1 MLSRALQKANT
12 AVLLDNA
19 QNFEGA
25 IEAYGDACKLLQEV
39 MDRSS
44 GDEDKRKLDAIRVTY
59 TARMEELRQLD
70 PLYEP
75 SPVEKVLPARP
86 MSDESLGAELR
97 SYPSN
102 ADQVHDE
109 LDAAEKETAAAS
121 VDVADHESGS
131 QPAASSRL
139 DRIPVRDSLPSASRE
154 AEAPPSRGELS
165 FLRPLWERSRSP
177 NWETSVEWGVEV
189 PMNTH
194 YMPPPLSPRPLASL
208 SPPEDEIS
216 THQNPESRQEESSQQ
231 HSRVNSNEASV
242 SWLDTIDESGSSC
255 TSDIGSTSSHDG
267 LHIATRDGVHRK
279 HLRTTSGETQ
289 AEFDNALDAAIEA
302 AYDANMDFYEEEDAS
317 VPSVSTATTAGD
329 INGVP
334 RNHDDAWA
342 DDIHWLEREHRIRE
356 AKERARQQL
365 LQRERHYESRM
376 DGKNDDQTSEAA
388 DEERMLDDIT
398 QDYILNG
405 FNFDLQS
412 KSALPRQSDSSS
424 SGYSRSTWES
434 SSNSHRTTAGTSLS
448 TVAEHPLLASR
459 VSQQPT
465 KLLPPISVP
474 SDLLPLA
481 LGPARHPPP
490 TGALP
495 TPPSIAV
502 APSTN
507 VRGRR
512 LSGQNP
518 KQLKIETAM
527 SPPPGVRASMTASAP
542 KALPS
547 LPKED
552 TARGMLEP
560 HRMLEPT
567 SAITGTTAPEDV
579 FKVPGAP
586 ASQGNSLSVS
596 QPTSAVNGPSTAST
610 VAPAT
615 PGLTLGASQD
625 SIIPPISRSDSPH
638 DPQSRFRPQIRKN
651 KSSLSLRNKTMSI
664 SSPEGSDMSLS
675 AGAGTPMSSTFSTF
689 QARRAPLTSV
699 GMQPAATPAMS
710 TFAIDG
716 LAVGGMY
723 LFESDIHSPTTPGS
737 PNPLATNAPV
747 PLEPCPEAYLLRPF
761 WLMRALYQTIAH
773 PRGGYLS
780 TKLFVPRDI
789 WRVKGVKIKAVDE
802 KTSACDLLTAALLKV
817 GSVDDKDA
825 DAVLEELQSFEH
837 VMDQVQINLNRKL
850 GSEVGA
856 QGLSSLFRDSGSTTT
871 DSSQQGTEAPA
882 QKPTTTS
889 HTKSYLSSWRRLRSK
904 SSGVG
909 LGSLSAGKD
918 VSKEA
923 LTMPSLPMTS
933 LPTVHFVKREARN
946 IVCEGPH
953 ANYMSALARL
963 FDAVQVLDDIA
974 RSVEDPG
981 LKTSSPTYVGLELT
995 IRHAA
1000 EFFAF
1005 FICRFVLADVTML
1018 LDKFI
1023 KRGSEWVLL

>member
-25 IEAYGDACKLLQEV
+25 IEAYGGACKLLQEV

-70 PLYEP
+70 PLYES

-86 MSDESLGAELR
+86 MSDESLGAGVR

-109 LDAAEKETAAAS
+109 QDS

-131 QPAASSRL
+131 QLAASSRL
-139 DRIPVRDSLPSASRE
+139 DRAPVLDSLPQAVRE
-154 AEAPPSRGELS
+154 AEGPPSRGELS
-165 FLRPLWERSRSP
+165 FLGPLWERSRSP
-177 NWETSVEWGVEV
+177 SWETSVERGVGV
-189 PMNTH
+189 PTDTH
-194 YMPPPLSPRPLASL
+194 CMPPILSPRPLASL

-216 THQNPESRQEESSQQ
+216 THQNPKSRQEESSQQ
-231 HSRVNSNEASV
+231 HSRVSSNEASV

-279 HLRTTSGETQ
+279 HLCTTSEETQ
-289 AEFDNALDAAIEA
+289 SEFDNALDAAIEA
-302 AYDANMDFYEEEDAS
+302 AYDANMDFYEGEDAF
-317 VPSVSTATTAGD
+317 VPPISTATTAGD
-329 INGVP
+329 TNGVP
-334 RNHDDAWA
+334 CNHDDAWT
-342 DDIHWLEREHRIRE
+342 DDIHWLERERRIRE

-365 LQRERHYESRM
+365 LQREQHYESRM
-376 DGKNDDQTSEAA
+376 DGKNEDQMSGAV
-388 DEERMLDDIT
+388 DEERTLDDIT

-405 FNFDLQS
+405 FDFDLQS

-459 VSQQPT
+459 VSQPPT
-465 KLLPPISVP
+465 KLPPPVSIP
-474 SDLLPLA
+474 PDLLPLTF
-481 LGPARHPPP
+481 GPATHPPP

-495 TPPSIAV
+495 IPPSVTV
-502 APSTN
+502 APSTT

-512 LSGQNP
+512 LPGQNP
-518 KQLKIETAM
+518 KQLKIETAL
-527 SPPPGVRASMTASAP
+527 SPPPGVRASMTAPAP

-560 HRMLEPT
+560 QGMFEPT
-567 SAITGTTAPEDV
+567 FAITGSTAPEDV
-579 FKVPGAP
+579 FRVPGAP

-610 VAPAT
+610 VSPAT
-615 PGLTLGASQD
+615 PGLMLVASQD
-625 SIIPPISRSDSPH
+625 SSMPPISRSDSPN

-651 KSSLSLRNKTMSI
+651 KSSLSVRNKTMSI

-675 AGAGTPMSSTFSTF
+675 AGAGTPMSSTFSAF
-689 QARRAPLTSV
+689 QARRAPLASI
-699 GMQPAATPAMS
+699 GMHPAATPAMS

-716 LAVGGMY
+716 LPVGGMY

-737 PNPLATNAPV
+737 PNPLAVNAPV

-789 WRVKGVKIKAVDE
+789 WKVKGVKIKAVDE
-802 KTSACDLLTAALLKV
+802 KISACDLLTAALLKV

-825 DAVLEELQSFEH
+825 DAVLDELQSFEH
-837 VMDQVQINLNRKL
+837 VMDQVQISLNRKL
-850 GSEVGA
+850 RSEVGA
-856 QGLSSLFRDSGSTTT
+856 QGLSSLFRDSASATT
-871 DSSQQGTEAPA
+871 DSSQQGTETPA
-882 QKPTTTS
+882 QKPSTTS
-889 HTKSYLSSWRRLRSK
+889 STKSYLSSWRRLRSK
-904 SSGVG
+904 NSGVG

-933 LPTVHFVKREARN
+933 LPMVHFAEREARN
-946 IVCEGPH
+946 IVCEGPY

-963 FDAVQVLDDIA
+963 FDAVQILDDIA

-995 IRHAA
+995 VRHAA

-1023 KRGSEWVLL
+1023 KRGSEWVLS